1 MSKGTTQFPKEPD
14 HIGTLIFHFRDL
26 AAAAAAAIFHFQPP
40 ELQEISVCYLNHPIY
55 GVLL

>member
-14 HIGTLIFHFRDL
+14 IGTLIFHFRDW
-26 AAAAAAAIFHFQPP
+26 AAAAAAIFHFQPP